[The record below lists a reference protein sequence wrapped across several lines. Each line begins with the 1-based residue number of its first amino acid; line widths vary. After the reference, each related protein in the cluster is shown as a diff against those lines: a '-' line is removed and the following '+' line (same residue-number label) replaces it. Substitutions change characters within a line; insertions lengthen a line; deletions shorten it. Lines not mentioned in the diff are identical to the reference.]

1 MGSGNS
7 GGRQEQQQL
16 LLLLVALSAGV
27 SNVQHQEPPSLVWCR
42 VWNRLQDL
50 SVSYSVSI
58 VLWVCI

>member
-27 SNVQHQEPPSLVWCR
+27 SIVQQSGASVAGLVPG
-42 VWNRLQDL
+42 VKQTPG
-50 SVSYSVSI
+50 SVSI
-58 VLWVCI
+58 I